1 MHIAIIWT
9 KFLPYHIARI
19 RHLRKRL
26 AEHGHT
32 LTAIE
37 VASKDALYPF
47 PEEAGSQ
54 EENYIC
60 VFSGASYRKLPP
72 LTINTRIFNALRTV
86 DPDVLIGPATPF
98 PSGMAAI
105 RYALCYHRFSIMM
118 DDAWEYSDR
127 RGMIIRTTK
136 RLLHSNVDVAFIP
149 APSHAKYYQQMA
161 FPADR
166 IVYGVDVVDND
177 FFADGAENAHR
188 NAAEIRRELHLPEN
202 YFLFVGRLIERKGV
216 RMLLTA
222 YRKYSSAMGKS
233 AWDLVVIGDRDE
245 EQESESIVR
254 DHPGVHFAGGKF
266 GSELSQYYGLAKAF
280 ILPSTTETWGLVANE
295 ALASGLPILVS
306 SGCGCAKT
314 LVETG
319 KNGWVFPPGDDMQLA
334 DRLTAMTSLSSE
346 EWYAMSNRSKE
357 IIAHWS
363 LDTFA
368 ESVLKAIQMPR
379 RPRDNYLANV
389 MTYLWR
395 GRISFYP

>member
-26 AEHGHT
+26 AEQGHT

-54 EENYIC
+54 DENYLC

-72 LTINTRIFNALRTV
+72 LTMNSRIFKVLQKV

-105 RYALCYHRFSIMM
+105 HYALRYHRFSIMM

-127 RGMIIRTTK
+127 RGKIIRTIK

-149 APSHAKYYQQMA
+149 APSHAQYYQQMA
-161 FPADR
+161 FPPDR

-177 FFADGAENAHR
+177 FFSNGAEIARR
-188 NAAEIRRELHLPEN
+188 NATGMRRDLHLPEN

-216 RMLLTA
+216 RTLLTA
-222 YRKYSSAMGKS
+222 YMKYSAALGKD
-233 AWDLVVIGDRDE
+233 AWNLVIIGDGE
-245 EQESESIVR
+245 EQCEYESIVR
-254 DHPGVHFAGGKF
+254 DHPGIHFIGGIF
-266 GSELSQYYGLAKAF
+266 GNELPQYYGLAKAF

-295 ALASGLPILVS
+295 ALASGLPILIS

-319 KNGWVFPPGDDMQLA
+319 KNGWVFPPGDDRKLA
-334 DRLTAMTSLSSE
+334 DGLAALSSLSSD
-346 EWYAMSNRSKE
+346 EWKAMSNRSKE
-357 IIAHWS
+357 IIDRWS

-379 RPRDNYLANV
+379 RPRNNYIANA